1 MYITNVLILS
11 LHFSPMC
18 AIDGMNIH
26 SVANGV
32 LVYVMWLI
40 SGKQNLLAI
49 ECGCHASQV
58 ECVG

>member
-1 MYITNVLILS
+1 MYITSVLILS
-11 LHFSPMC
+11 VYFSLTC
-18 AIDGMNIH
+18 AIYGVNIH

-49 ECGCHASQV
+49 ECGCHASQM
-58 ECVG
+58 EYVG